1 MHAKSRS
8 TLQESRIQKW
18 IDTIELNNSMHFI
31 LVVSVTVILCNDIP
45 NVRQTS

>member
-1 MHAKSRS
+1 MQNLGVHYKN
-8 TLQESRIQKW
+8 QEYKKW